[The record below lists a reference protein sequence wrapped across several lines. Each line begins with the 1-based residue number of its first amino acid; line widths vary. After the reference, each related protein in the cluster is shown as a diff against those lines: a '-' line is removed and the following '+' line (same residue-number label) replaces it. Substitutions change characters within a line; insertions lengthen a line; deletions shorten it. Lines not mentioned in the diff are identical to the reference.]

1 MASIGFTYVCGNVKC
16 GFPVRKRLDYDN
28 KQLYP
33 PDMECKHCKTGM
45 LTYYGDGDLTQ
56 QVMEE
61 LRQQLR
67 QREQEELQKELHSDS
82 EEEVEILPPPPK
94 KARVTMFIDLTN
106 DSDPDDPTPVV
117 IVTPKP
123 TLECKGKGI
132 CQDLEV
138 EPFYDFTTKQAR
150 PPQPEL
156 LYNENVRVRK
166 TRILSMLTDIQN
178 KLNS

>member
-1 MASIGFTYVCGNVKC
+1 
-16 GFPVRKRLDYDN
+16 
-28 KQLYP
+28 
-33 PDMECKHCKTGM
+33 
-45 LTYYGDGDLTQ
+45 
-56 QVMEE
+56 MEE

-67 QREQEELQKELHSDS
+67 QREQEELQKELHSDSDSDS

-117 IVTPKP
+117 IVNRGKP

-150 PPQPEL
+150 PPQPDL